1 MAGLLK
7 NSPAH
12 VIKQYIIDEALGSD
26 PDADDENDR
35 IPWPVFRGREVDR
48 PDDLIKVSDTQ
59 GRDDGFSQVESE
71 QQKHHGIQVMVR
83 STDYDEGYRKC
94 LDIAL
99 LLDRANHASV
109 SVEYVTEDDMGTG
122 SPPAYI
128 YEIAAV
134 KTTTDVIPLGADTPQ
149 GKRLLFTFNAIAAI
163 RLCAIVT

>member
-7 NSPAH
+7 HSPAR
-12 VIKQYIIDEALGSD
+12 VIKQYIIDQALGSD

-35 IPWPVFRGREVDR
+35 TPWPVYRGREPDK

-59 GRDDGFSQVESE
+59 GTDDGFCQVDSE

-83 STDYDEGYRKC
+83 STDYDEGYRKA

-99 LLDRANHASV
+99 LLDQANRASV
-109 SVEYVTEDDMGTG
+109 SVELITEDDTGTG
-122 SPPAYI
+122 GFPVYV
-128 YEIAAV
+128 YEIASI
-134 KTTTDVIPLGADTPQ
+134 KTTTDVIPIGTDTPQ

-163 RLCAIVT
+163 RLCAVV